1 MSLKKIEF
9 NMVYD
14 WLSREDEEYMK
25 ESSSQPVEDEFN
37 SFLYWRE
44 PLPDI
49 DCDLTLSS
57 PAPETK
63 DIVESVSGFLPS
75 NKVFIIV
82 LACIVIFTTESC

>member
-25 ESSSQPVEDEFN
+25 ESSSQSVEDEFN

-63 DIVESVSGFLPS
+63 DIVESVSRFLPS
-75 NKVFIIV
+75 NNND
-82 LACIVIFTTESC
+82 

>member
-1 MSLKKIEF
+1 
-9 NMVYD
+9 MVYH

-49 DCDLTLSS
+49 DYDLTLSS
-57 PAPETK
+57 PAPETS
-63 DIVESVSGFLPS
+63 DIVESVSGSLITT
-75 NKVFIIV
+75 KVFIIV
-82 LACIVIFTTESC
+82 LAYFVFLLRKVINQNKLTL